1 MASFI
6 FGLSMVACMCEKI
19 FVFACVRACI
29 IKSQHA
35 YGAKQII
42 SYDVYPSFAYS
53 LSACVECQRI
63 IHIHYAITR
72 SSAAELALRPALDSH
87 VTYVVHIIY
96 ACACN
101 VLVHV
106 HVILP

>member
-1 MASFI
+1 MKFI
-6 FGLSMVACMCEKI
+6 LAERPIAI
-19 FVFACVRACI
+19 FIGTYI
-29 IKSQHA
+29 ITSQHA

-63 IHIHYAITR
+63 IHIHNAITR
-72 SSAAELALRPALDSH
+72 SSAAELALRPATLDSH

-106 HVILP
+106 H